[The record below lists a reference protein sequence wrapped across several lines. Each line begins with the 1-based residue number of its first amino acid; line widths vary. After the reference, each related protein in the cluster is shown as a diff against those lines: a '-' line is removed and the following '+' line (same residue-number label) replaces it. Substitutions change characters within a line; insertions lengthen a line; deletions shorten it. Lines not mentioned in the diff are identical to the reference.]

1 MQVASSADGGTSWS
15 PFSLVTLDGYKYTH
29 GDLYFF
35 SVHENPAVP
44 GSLVALFP
52 LAHKFRGC
60 MAMAASDD
68 GVSWSAVTPLLRC
81 DVHGER
87 TVHHPVSGILRRGDA
102 AHIYIHH
109 NVPGV
114 TADVSPSPKAQA
126 EHPYLKLQ
134 RTRLVRY
141 TIPLAALREWTIKS
155 KRNLAATTAA

>member
-1 MQVASSADGGTSWS
+1 MGVA
-15 PFSLVTLDGYKYTH
+15 
-29 GDLYFF
+29 
-35 SVHENPAVP
+35 
-44 GSLVALFP
+44 
-52 LAHKFRGC
+52 
-60 MAMAASDD
+60 
-68 GVSWSAVTPLLRC
+68 PLL
-81 DVHGER
+81 HGER

-126 EHPYLKLQ
+126 EHPYLKLP